1 MPAPEGVEA
10 GAAVRPL
17 LEVRDLR
24 VQFGG
29 FIVIN
34 NVSLT
39 VAPGEVRVIIGPN
52 GAGKTTLLD
61 VICGKT
67 RASRGSVLFEGV
79 DLARVSEYQITR
91 LGIGRK
97 FQTPSVYEDLT
108 VYQNLEI
115 SVLEGQSL
123 RSSIFGAA
131 REFDEQILSVAH
143 TIEIDRL
150 LDRRAGILSHGQKQ
164 WLEIGML
171 LAQQPK
177 LILLDEPV
185 AGMSLRERDRT
196 VELIQRIAERQA
208 IVVIEHDMDFVR
220 KLSRRVTVLH
230 QGLVLCEGNI
240 ESVQSDPR
248 VREVYLGQ

>member
-1 MPAPEGVEA
+1 M
-10 GAAVRPL
+10 AANALLDVRNL
-17 LEVRDLR
+17 TVK
-24 VQFGG
+24 FGG
-29 FIVIN
+29 FTALSD
-34 NVSLT
+34 VSLRIE
-39 VAPGEVRVIIGPN
+39 PGEVRVIIGPN

-61 VICGKT
+61 VLCGKT
-67 RASRGSVLFEGV
+67 RATTGSIEFEGV
-79 DLARVSEYQITR
+79 DLASVSEYQITR

-123 RSSIFGAA
+123 RSSIFGDRA
-131 REFDEQILSVAH
+131 EFDDRIIAVSRVTE
-143 TIEIDRL
+143 IESL
-150 LDRRAGILSHGQKQ
+150 LNQRAGILSHGQKQ

-171 LAQQPK
+171 LVQHPK

-185 AGMSLRERDRT
+185 AGMSLKERDRT

-220 KLSRRVTVLH
+220 KLARKVTVLH
-230 QGLVLCEGNI
+230 QGAVLCEGNV
-240 ESVQSDPR
+240 ETVQSDAR
-248 VREVYLGQ
+248 VQEVYLGH

>member
-1 MPAPEGVEA
+1 MTANA
-10 GAAVRPL
+10 LLDVRNL
-17 LEVRDLR
+17 TVK
-24 VQFGG
+24 FGG
-29 FIVIN
+29 FTALSD
-34 NVSLT
+34 VSLRIE
-39 VAPGEVRVIIGPN
+39 PGEVRVIIGPN

-61 VICGKT
+61 VLCGKT
-67 RASRGSVLFEGV
+67 RATSGSIEFEGL

-123 RSSIFGAA
+123 RSSIFGDPA
-131 REFDEQILSVAH
+131 EFDERIIAVSRV
-143 TIEIDRL
+143 TEIESL
-150 LDRRAGILSHGQKQ
+150 LNQRAGILSHGQKQ

-171 LAQQPK
+171 LVQHPK
-177 LILLDEPV
+177 LVLLDEPV
-185 AGMSLRERDRT
+185 AGMSLKERDRT

-220 KLSRRVTVLH
+220 KLARKVTVLH
-230 QGLVLCEGNI
+230 QGAVLCEGNV
-240 ESVQSDPR
+240 ETVQSDAR
-248 VREVYLGQ
+248 VQEVYLGH

>member
-1 MPAPEGVEA
+1 V
-10 GAAVRPL
+10 AANALLDVRNL
-17 LEVRDLR
+17 TVK
-24 VQFGG
+24 FGG
-29 FIVIN
+29 FTALSD
-34 NVSLT
+34 VSLRIE
-39 VAPGEVRVIIGPN
+39 PGEVRVIIGPN

-61 VICGKT
+61 VLCGKT
-67 RASRGSVLFEGV
+67 RATSGSIEFEGV

-123 RSSIFGAA
+123 RSSIFGDRA
-131 REFDEQILSVAH
+131 EFDERIIAVSRV
-143 TIEIDRL
+143 TEIESL
-150 LDRRAGILSHGQKQ
+150 LNQRAGILSHGQKQ

-171 LAQQPK
+171 LVQHPK
-177 LILLDEPV
+177 LVLLDEPV
-185 AGMSLRERDRT
+185 AGMSLKERDRT

-220 KLSRRVTVLH
+220 KLARKVTVLH
-230 QGLVLCEGNI
+230 QGAVLCEGNV
-240 ESVQSDPR
+240 ETVQSDAR
-248 VREVYLGQ
+248 VQEVYLGH

>member
-1 MPAPEGVEA
+1 M
-10 GAAVRPL
+10 AANALLDVRNL
-17 LEVRDLR
+17 TVK
-24 VQFGG
+24 FGG
-29 FIVIN
+29 FTALSD
-34 NVSLT
+34 VSLRIE
-39 VAPGEVRVIIGPN
+39 PGEVRVIIGPN

-61 VICGKT
+61 VLCGKT
-67 RASRGSVLFEGV
+67 RATSGSIEFEGV

-123 RSSIFGAA
+123 RSSIFGDRA
-131 REFDEQILSVAH
+131 EFDERIIAVSRV
-143 TIEIDRL
+143 TEIESL
-150 LDRRAGILSHGQKQ
+150 LNQRAGILSHGQKQ

-171 LAQQPK
+171 LVQHPK

-185 AGMSLRERDRT
+185 AGMSLKERDRT

-220 KLSRRVTVLH
+220 KLARKVTVLH
-230 QGLVLCEGNI
+230 QGAVLCEGNV
-240 ESVQSDPR
+240 ETVQSDAR
-248 VREVYLGQ
+248 VQEVYLGH